1 MAVAPFD
8 PLAQAHQRDLRFYAA
23 DVKARINPTAP
34 GLVPTSGGTAGGNG
48 LGAREEGWS
57 RSERFQNMAGNR
69 FASGGSGWQAFSG
82 GGRRLDL
89 GGAGSAQIDGPA
101 AFARPA
107 VPKLELPKNGSG
119 FERQSAAFDYAAN
132 FQEHARDWRAS
143 LGTSRR

>member
-34 GLVPTSGGTAGGNG
+34 GLVPTSAGTTSGDG
-48 LGAREEGWS
+48 LGPREEGWT

-89 GGAGSAQIDGPA
+89 ARGGSGQIDGPMNLGRA
-101 AFARPA
+101 PT
-107 VPKLELPKNGSG
+107 PKLDIPRDASG
-119 FERQSAAFDYAAN
+119 FERQSAVFDYAAN
-132 FQEHARDWRAS
+132 FQEHARDWRRA